1 MKTNFKKYSLQDYLI
16 GEKIDTKKENLFGTI
31 LGFQKKIGFNEVF
44 KTYNHFAFLLFFD
57 HRTGR
62 IERYLINSANIKE
75 NIFKEKIEG
84 YNDIFSF
91 KGEKYRLLNESEHIM
106 DDHYENF
113 RFSNLHDGKLSRKFF
128 NVFFFELYRDYL
140 IYEKSYI
147 NGNMA
152 YLRDKTVP
160 ITQEYYD
167 KTKNTLILAKGT
179 GAGIVKENL
188 IPKSMGEF
196 LPFTSKTYL
205 EINSNLPKIIYIP
218 KIFKSDLFN
227 SSLELNNFIFKPV
240 LINECPQCIKD
251 LRRTISIRDISN
263 SADLNRKIR
272 IFNDNIV
279 KKLDKLENS

>member
-1 MKTNFKKYSLQDYLI
+1 
-16 GEKIDTKKENLFGTI
+16 
-31 LGFQKKIGFNEVF
+31 
-44 KTYNHFAFLLFFD
+44 
-57 HRTGR
+57 
-62 IERYLINSANIKE
+62 
-75 NIFKEKIEG
+75 
-84 YNDIFSF
+84 
-91 KGEKYRLLNESEHIM
+91 M

-179 GAGIVKENL
+179 GAGIVTENL
-188 IPKSMGEF
+188 IPKSMGDF